1 MEIKQYTLNQ
11 RVKEEITREILRYLE
26 TNKNENTTYGK
37 VWNAVK
43 AVLKGKF
50 TVIQACLQ
58 ETRKISNVQS
68 NLTPKGVRK
77 RRKLKVSKIL
87 KNNKD

>member
-43 AVLKGKF
+43 AVLRGTFIAVNAYVKKEEG
-50 TVIQACLQ
+50 LPWW
-58 ETRKISNVQS
+58 RS
-68 NLTPKGVRK
+68 G
-77 RRKLKVSKIL
+77 
-87 KNNKD
+87 